1 MKRRL
6 QSWLEDRFVAL
17 AYTRTWRDFFRVL
30 LGRV

>member
-6 QSWLEDRFVAL
+6 QRKLEDRMVAL
-17 AYTRTWRDFFRVL
+17 AFTRTWRDFFRVL